1 MMVYNDITYCATP
14 CDNMDCP
21 RNIKHL
27 RDEDIQMPVSQA
39 FFDNCNEW
47 FVIGEVE

>member
-1 MMVYNDITYCATP
+1 MVYNDMTYCATP

-27 RDEDIQMPVSQA
+27 HKKSIFFPVSQA
-39 FFDNCNEW
+39 FFVNCKDW
-47 FVIGEVE
+47 FMKKEEE